1 MMTKAKKMMP
11 KTIVM
16 IEMTFSGPR
25 SFTFWKRPRSP
36 FPVNADKASDLPPCK
51 SEITISNTATISNH
65 TFIIHLLEFCFRQI
79 DIVDISRCFT
89 AEKDNQ
95 DGSDLCLVVH

>member
-1 MMTKAKKMMP
+1 MFLTIGALAVFSISYPNLKA
-11 KTIVM
+11 
-16 IEMTFSGPR
+16 ES
-25 SFTFWKRPRSP
+25 
-36 FPVNADKASDLPPCK
+36 ASDLPPCNR
-51 SEITISNTATISNH
+51 EISISNTATISNN

-95 DGSDLCLVVH
+95 DGGDLCLVVH